1 MTRSGAYTDVRVK
14 GQVIGY
20 VKRNAEDGFWDAY
33 MDYQRKAGS
42 TLLGKCITKAQA
54 MGMVQH
60 AAFG

>member
-20 VKRNAEDGFWDAY
+20 VKKADDGFWDAY

-54 MGMVQH
+54 MNMVQH